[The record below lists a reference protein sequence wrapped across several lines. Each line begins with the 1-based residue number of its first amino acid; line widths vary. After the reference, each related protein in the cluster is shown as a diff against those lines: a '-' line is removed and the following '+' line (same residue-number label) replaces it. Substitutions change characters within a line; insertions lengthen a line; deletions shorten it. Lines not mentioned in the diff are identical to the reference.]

1 MQSMLHDVRLRFQID
16 TSNGG
21 HDSLA
26 EVDISVPSQS
36 TFSELVPEV
45 LGLAQQVSEQP
56 LTDPEVP
63 VWQVIS
69 PAGLPYDMYAPVHTL
84 QLSHGNSMIIRPH
97 RPQAAPVI
105 RDSAEALAHCSR
117 SNAAARG
124 TTECA
129 AMAGA
134 LVIVLLGLRLPVE
147 SVPLSARWGAIAA
160 LLSIAFVITTRPLLL
175 IPWLLATWSSV
186 FFFLLGDSFTAVSHA
201 TSLSIVHTV
210 LAAGTVALVVLAGIM
225 VAARVSLWP
234 IAHWLS
240 GIVTIVVCS
249 FASAPAGWLHRD
261 REFDVHGWFNGAA
274 SGVILCAVA
283 VIVAGPS
290 LALRVS
296 AMPIPRLPNTGQ
308 DLTVSDKVE
317 SPSDMTFKAQK
328 ASAIFQGMY
337 VGSALSL
344 AFAMAYLA
352 VSPSV
357 SGYCVALCT
366 FTTIVC
372 VFHAHRCPDA
382 YSTWALWAAGMLGMI
397 AATNGALDVFA
408 WPWIVVSI
416 LAAGSTISA
425 PVWVHKLS
433 SVAPTTTQ
441 WLHRVESLAVA
452 AIVPLAAHLMGI
464 FSLIRGL
471 G

>member
-1 MQSMLHDVRLRFQID
+1 M
-16 TSNGG
+16 
-21 HDSLA
+21 
-26 EVDISVPSQS
+26 
-36 TFSELVPEV
+36 
-45 LGLAQQVSEQP
+45 
-56 LTDPEVP
+56 
-63 VWQVIS
+63 
-69 PAGLPYDMYAPVHTL
+69 
-84 QLSHGNSMIIRPH
+84 
-97 RPQAAPVI
+97 
-105 RDSAEALAHCSR
+105 
-117 SNAAARG
+117 
-124 TTECA
+124 
-129 AMAGA
+129 
-134 LVIVLLGLRLPVE
+134 
-147 SVPLSARWGAIAA
+147 
-160 LLSIAFVITTRPLLL
+160 
-175 IPWLLATWSSV
+175 
-186 FFFLLGDSFTAVSHA
+186 
-201 TSLSIVHTV
+201 
-210 LAAGTVALVVLAGIM
+210 
-225 VAARVSLWP
+225 
-234 IAHWLS
+234 
-240 GIVTIVVCS
+240 VCS